1 MLPTS
6 PPAQNARPAPV
17 TITLRVSSS
26 APSAENV
33 SASSWYISPD
43 RAFSLSGRLSVTVA
57 TPFSLVMSKVMV
69 VVMVLEARE
78 FYLDLRGLRHYLAA
92 AAGAKLLPRSRE
104 VAGVATPLDLAA
116 LGQAPPMIHAARSL
130 CYSAQAVRHLAD
142 FGHAAKFQRHQRP
155 EHGADAE
162 RRPRQPPRHRLRAQ
176 RLAARPRGPP
186 PDHP

>member
-57 TPFSLVMSKVMV
+57 TPFSLVMSKFI
-69 VVMVLEARE
+69 VMVLEARE
-78 FYLDLRGLRHYLAA
+78 FYLDLRRLRHYIAA
-92 AAGAKLLPRSRE
+92 AAGAKLLLRSRE
-104 VAGVATPLDLAA
+104 VAG
-116 LGQAPPMIHAARSL
+116 
-130 CYSAQAVRHLAD
+130 
-142 FGHAAKFQRHQRP
+142 
-155 EHGADAE
+155 
-162 RRPRQPPRHRLRAQ
+162 
-176 RLAARPRGPP
+176 
-186 PDHP
+186 